1 MFISTKKK
9 DVEFKQLSS
18 QYQTEKE
25 EIPVTLFMKD
35 QQSIIQDFSGLSGR
49 SGRSNVKLQKIII
62 EEEVKGINAETLID
76 EENKN
81 DDSQKVDIQSIFDN
95 LTKINIKA
103 YSTNEILQFLNRYP

>member
-35 QQSIIQDFSGLSGR
+35 QSVIQDYSGLSGR

-62 EEEVKGINAETLID
+62 IEEVEGIKGESLMD

-81 DDSQKVDIQSIFDN
+81 DVSQKVDIQSIFDN

-103 YSTNEILQFLNRYP
+103 YSTNELLQFLNRYP